1 MAIVHVVMKSSS
13 TAPPSAAHAQYIARD
28 GQYERRGGLE
38 LVESGNMPDFAQA
51 DPLSFW
57 AAADA
62 YERKN
67 GRAYTE
73 LQIALP
79 RELNPEQ
86 RNELARDATRELLGD
101 RFAYTLAVH
110 TPLAKDNIEQPHM
123 HLMFSERVVDSNTQ
137 SMPEEQFFKRN
148 GAKKDRSWNDKDKP
162 MEVREKWV
170 KMMNAAM
177 ESHGQEQRL
186 DARSWANQGRHD
198 LAELVEP
205 KLLAGSEVEA
215 RELHVKV
222 DALREQRA
230 ELPVP
235 GLSQEAAAE
244 QIQKTAER
252 KIAEVQHREA
262 QELSRLDKLI
272 VAARELV
279 VEVKERTTEI
289 ARNVVERVETFFGT
303 KERDALAQNIPARE
317 QEQAR
322 PPTLSIE
329 ELMEQKLSALDLERA
344 LQDSMDS
351 KLADLDKHME
361 AKANAQQEKERSQE
375 QERARQKVRSKGI
388 ER

>member
-1 MAIVHVVMKSSS
+1 VAIVHVVMKSSS

-38 LVESGNMPDFAQA
+38 LVESGNMPEFAQA

-57 AAADA
+57 AAADT

-86 RNELARDATRELLGD
+86 RNELARQATRELLGE

-137 SMPEEQFFKRN
+137 SMSEEQFFKRN
-148 GAKKDRSWNDKDKP
+148 GAKKDRSWNDQNKP
-162 MEVREKWV
+162 LEVREKWV
-170 KMMNAAM
+170 EMMNGAM
-177 ESHGQEQRL
+177 ERHGQEQRL

-198 LAELVEP
+198 LADLVEP
-205 KLLAGSEVEA
+205 KLLAGNEIEA
-215 RELHVKV
+215 RQLHTQV

-230 ELPVP
+230 ELPAP

-244 QIQKTAER
+244 QIQKVADR
-252 KIAEVQHREA
+252 KIAEVQQREA

-272 VAARELV
+272 AAARELA
-279 VEVKERTTEI
+279 VEVKERATEMV
-289 ARNVVERVETFFGT
+289 RNVAERVDSFLGRS
-303 KERDALAQNIPARE
+303 KE

-322 PPTLSIE
+322 PPTLSVE
-329 ELMEQKLSALDLERA
+329 ERLEQKLSGLDKKLAVQESLERR
-344 LQDSMDS
+344 
-351 KLADLDKHME
+351 LAGFEKRME
-361 AKANAQQEKERSQE
+361 TQVKMQQEQQEKELSKQ
-375 QERARQKVRSKGI
+375 QKLEISRDRGGHSL
-388 ER
+388 